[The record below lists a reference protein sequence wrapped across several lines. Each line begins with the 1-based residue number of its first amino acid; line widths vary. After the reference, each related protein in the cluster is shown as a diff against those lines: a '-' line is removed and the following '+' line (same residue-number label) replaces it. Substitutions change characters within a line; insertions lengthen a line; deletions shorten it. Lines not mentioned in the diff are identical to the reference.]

1 VTTETTLTIAPTA
14 PRTLVQ
20 ATAARF
26 LEALAERD
34 LDAILDLLAPD
45 VWLRALLTREV
56 AEARDARS
64 ATRLLGTWVDA
75 PGGREVSE
83 AAWTALADD
92 GVPGRARIRYRFR
105 LRPTWAPDT
114 WHVIE
119 QTGYLRVG
127 PDGRI
132 TRLDLACTGYHAE
145 PTTA

>member
-1 VTTETTLTIAPTA
+1 MTTETTLTVAPTA

-56 AEARDARS
+56 AEARDA
-64 ATRLLGTWVDA
+64 AAAARLLGTWVDA

-83 AAWTALADD
+83 AAAWTALADD

-145 PTTA
+145 PA

>member
-1 VTTETTLTIAPTA
+1 VTTETTLTVAPTA

-26 LEALAERD
+26 LDALVERD

-56 AEARDARS
+56 AEARDAGS

-75 PGGREVSE
+75 PEGREVRE

-92 GVPGRARIRYRFR
+92 GVPGRARIRYRLR

-127 PDGRI
+127 TDGRI
-132 TRLDLACTGYHAE
+132 TRLDLACTGYHSEA
-145 PTTA
+145 TTA

>member
-1 VTTETTLTIAPTA
+1 MTTETTLTVAPTA

-56 AEARDARS
+56 AEARDA
-64 ATRLLGTWVDA
+64 AAAARLLGTWVDA

-83 AAWTALADD
+83 AAWTALADV

-145 PTTA
+145 PA